1 MLFTEKIFKNKESN
15 NKITIETKKKLILD
29 TVDLIENSEV
39 FFESYGTNY
48 RKIEI
53 HGNSI
58 FIKYNE
64 RKYNVLLGEIFRDLK
79 LKNNFSKEYVD
90 EFISDL
96 VTEIFEKGL
105 DKVEKD
111 PLMADIF
118 EDTFYESI
126 VYIPLD
132 GIKMEKQLLTVGK
145 INLREFT
152 QKDADFHIQ
161 NISYLM
167 AINPHYTNKRAN
179 GIVELEKE
187 RISRLIGVCAEFQVY
202 ADPKKAIDLAE
213 KECEKV
219 LDLFRWTV
227 SYIHHRNHNV
237 YIGMKGEIPRSSRET
252 LVAKTDFRSYHHRS
266 QIIGAKYKF
275 EINDKNISTMRRNG
289 FFKIS
294 NILKKPNNNIKP
306 FENSLLT
313 AIHWF
318 ADSQTQKELGNEIL
332 SLVICLEVF
341 LSPSN
346 EESIT
351 SFISE
356 AIAIILADKE
366 HKEELKTDVKHF
378 YDIRSKIVHEG
389 LIPSDDE
396 ENGYLRTVVKH
407 LIFQMIK
414 EKDNIPSQDIL
425 VKHIAD
431 EKNKQKLN
439 VELNLKKLKGIDS

>member
-252 LVAKTDFRSYHHRS
+252 LVAKTDFRSYNWS
-266 QIIGAKYKF
+266 
-275 EINDKNISTMRRNG
+275 
-289 FFKIS
+289 
-294 NILKKPNNNIKP
+294 
-306 FENSLLT
+306 
-313 AIHWF
+313 
-318 ADSQTQKELGNEIL
+318 
-332 SLVICLEVF
+332 
-341 LSPSN
+341 
-346 EESIT
+346 
-351 SFISE
+351 
-356 AIAIILADKE
+356 
-366 HKEELKTDVKHF
+366 
-378 YDIRSKIVHEG
+378 
-389 LIPSDDE
+389 
-396 ENGYLRTVVKH
+396 
-407 LIFQMIK
+407 
-414 EKDNIPSQDIL
+414 
-425 VKHIAD
+425 
-431 EKNKQKLN
+431 
-439 VELNLKKLKGIDS
+439 